1 MKTLMK
7 ITLLLLVASSLFS
20 ATIQKPL
27 AQYQADGAVIDLVAK
42 DSKLYASTKVSIVD
56 IFDIKTEKIIKKI
69 KVPNITD
76 FMGDEITAKI
86 YSVDVLGGEVLI
98 LAQAEHGYRSV
109 YIYKNNK
116 LTPIITIDDK
126 LYIAKAKFIDKNTLV
141 LGLLSNDIISYD
153 IKTKKQNWNVQPSG
167 SKFSNLVLN
176 EDKTELVICDESGN
190 LHILDTKTGKTI
202 KELKG
207 QNLDNVF
214 QADYKNKI
222 IATAGQDR
230 RCVIYNLKTGD
241 SYYKTTHFLIYSV
254 GLSPSGKI
262 AGFASD
268 ENNNVTLFKTD
279 TKAKIGVFG
288 GNKMTLTNI
297 VFLNEKEFFVG
308 SDDKTINF
316 YKIK

>member
-1 MKTLMK
+1 MKTLIR
-7 ITLLLLVASSLFS
+7 ITLLLLVANALFGV
-20 ATIQKPL
+20 TVQKPT
-27 AQYQADGAVIDLVAK
+27 AQYKADGAVIDLVAK
-42 DSKLYASTKVSIVD
+42 KGKLYASTKVSIVD
-56 IFDIKTEKIIKKI
+56 IFDIKTKKIIKKI

-86 YSVDVLGGEVLI
+86 YSVDVLDDEVLI

-109 YIYKNNK
+109 YIFKDEK
-116 LTPIITIDDK
+116 LTPIITTDDK

-153 IKTKKQNWNVQPSG
+153 IKTKKQNWNIQPSG

-176 EDKTELVICDESGN
+176 EDKSEVVICDESGD
-190 LHILDTKTGKTI
+190 LHILNTKDGKII
-202 KELKG
+202 KALNG

-214 QADYKNKI
+214 QADYKKNI

-230 RCVIYNLKTGD
+230 RTVIYNLKTGD
-241 SYYKTTHFLIYSV
+241 AYYKTTHFLIYSV
-254 GLSPSGKI
+254 GLSPSGEI

-268 ENNNVTLFKTD
+268 ENNNVTLFKTA
-279 TKAKIGVFG
+279 TKSKIGVFG

-297 VFLNEKEFFVG
+297 IFLNEKEFFVG

>member
-1 MKTLMK
+1 MKLLQK
-7 ITLLLLVASSLFS
+7 ILLVVTITSSLFS
-20 ATIQKPL
+20 ATPQKP
-27 AQYQADGAVIDLVAK
+27 ASQFKADGAVIDLVYK
-42 DSKLYASTKVSIVD
+42 NHKLYVATKISIVD
-56 IFDIKTEKIIKKI
+56 IFNIKTKKIIKKI
-69 KVPNITD
+69 KVPNIKD

-86 YSVDVLGGEVLI
+86 YSVDVIDDNVLV
-98 LAQAEHGYRSV
+98 LAQAEHGYRSI

-116 LTPIITIDDK
+116 LIPVITIDDK
-126 LYIAKAKFIDKNTLV
+126 LYIAKAKFIDKDTLV
-141 LGLLSNDIISYD
+141 LGLLSNDIISYN
-153 IKTKKQNWNVQPSG
+153 IKTKKQNWSVQPSG

-176 EDKTELVICDESGN
+176 EDKTEVVICDESGD
-190 LHILDTKTGKTI
+190 LHILDTKTGKVI
-202 KELKG
+202 KTLKG

-214 QADYKNKI
+214 QADYKNNI
-222 IATAGQDR
+222 VATAGQDR
-230 RCVIYNLKTGD
+230 RTVIYNLRTGS

-268 ENNNVTLFKTD
+268 ENNNVTVFNTA
-279 TKAKIGVFG
+279 TKSTIGIFG
-288 GNKMTLTNI
+288 DNKMTLTNI

>member
-1 MKTLMK
+1 MKNLIK
-7 ITLLLLVASSLFS
+7 ITLLLLITSSLFS
-20 ATIQKPL
+20 ATIQKPT
-27 AQYQADGAVIDLVAK
+27 AQYKADGAVIDLVAQK
-42 DSKLYASTKVSIVD
+42 GKLYASTKVSVVD
-56 IFDIKTEKIIKKI
+56 VFDIKTKKIIKKI

-86 YSVDVLGGEVLI
+86 YSVDILDDEILI
-98 LAQAEHGYRSV
+98 LAQAEHGYRSI

-116 LTPIITIDDK
+116 LNPIITTDDK

-153 IKTKKQNWNVQPSG
+153 IKTKKQNWSVQPSG

-176 EDKTELVICDESGN
+176 EDKTEVAICDESGD
-190 LHILDTKTGKTI
+190 LHILNTKDGKI
-202 KELKG
+202 LKALNG

-214 QADYKNKI
+214 QADYKNNI

-230 RCVIYNLKTGD
+230 RCVVYNLKTG
-241 SYYKTTHFLIYSV
+241 SAYYKTTHFLIYSV

-262 AGFASD
+262 AGYASD

-279 TKAKIGVFG
+279 TKTKIGMFG

-297 VFLNEKEFFVG
+297 IFLNEKEFFVG

>member
-1 MKTLMK
+1 MKIMIK
-7 ITLLLLVASSLFS
+7 ITLLLLMVSSLFS
-20 ATIQKPL
+20 ANIQKPT
-27 AQYQADGAVIDLVAK
+27 AQYKADGAVIDLVAK
-42 DSKLYASTKVSIVD
+42 KGKLYASTKVSIVD
-56 IFDIKTEKIIKKI
+56 IFDIKTKKIIKKI

-86 YSVDVLGGEVLI
+86 YSVDVLDDEVLI

-116 LTPIITIDDK
+116 LNPIITTKDK
-126 LYIAKAKFIDKNTLV
+126 LYIAKAKFINKDTLV

-153 IKTKKQNWNVQPSG
+153 TKTKKQNWIVQPSG

-176 EDKTELVICDESGN
+176 EDKTEVVICDESGN
-190 LHILDTKTGKTI
+190 LHILDTKTGKI
-202 KELKG
+202 LKELNN

-214 QADYKNKI
+214 QADYKNGI

-230 RCVIYNLKTGD
+230 RCVIYNLKTN
-241 SYYKTTHFLIYSV
+241 SAYYKTTHFLIYSV
-254 GLSPSGKI
+254 GLSPSADI
-262 AGFASD
+262 AAYASD
-268 ENNNVTLFKTD
+268 ENNNVTLFKTA
-279 TKAKIGVFG
+279 TKTNIGVFG

-297 VFLNEKEFFVG
+297 IFLNEKEFFVG